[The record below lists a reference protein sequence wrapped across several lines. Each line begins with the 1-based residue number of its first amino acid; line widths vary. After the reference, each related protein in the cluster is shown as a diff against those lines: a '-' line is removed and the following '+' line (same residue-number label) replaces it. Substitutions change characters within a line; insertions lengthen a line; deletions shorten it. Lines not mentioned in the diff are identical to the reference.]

1 MKNLV
6 TSCALFLLSL
16 TAFAQGSTE
25 YGGGL
30 KVSLNEDGSK
40 YFRLITWHQA
50 WLTGA
55 DNSAGD
61 FTVTPSL
68 RRSRMLMY
76 AQINK
81 RFLILTHFGLN
92 SLNAN
97 NMHPV
102 GKSASAAVFMHDA
115 WAEYTIVEKK
125 LHMGGGLHYWNGIS
139 RLTNQSTLNILT
151 LDAPRFNWATIGTSD
166 QFARHMGVYA
176 KGKLGKLDYR
186 VSFNNPISQSLDQ
199 IAGIAPDTNV
209 ATYRT
214 RGIYNDTKGMYAFQ
228 GYVNYQ
234 FLDQESNL
242 LPYMVGS
249 YLGTKK
255 VFNIGA
261 GFFTHPNGTVS
272 LNTAGDT
279 ITNNVNLFSADV
291 FYDTPIGEKGASF
304 NIYGVYYNYDFGPN
318 YQLSGTSDVIATSQ
332 IFYVQSG
339 FTLPEFSTKGKL
351 QPYVCASYRDIKAL
365 PDAATTVGVGA
376 NWFLS
381 GHNAKLTAEY
391 SRSDRGNVGK
401 NTFNIQ
407 AMIYL

>member
-1 MKNLV
+1 MKNLL
-6 TSCALFLLSL
+6 TFCAAFLLTWS
-16 TAFAQGSTE
+16 AFAQGSTE
-25 YGGGL
+25 YTGGL
-30 KVSLNEDGSK
+30 KVSLNEEGTK

-68 RRSRMLMY
+68 RRSRLLMY

-92 SLNAN
+92 SLNGN
-97 NMHPV
+97 NMHPT
-102 GKSASAAVFMHDA
+102 GRSTSASVFMHDA
-115 WAEYTIVEKK
+115 WAEYTIIEKK
-125 LHMGGGLHYWNGIS
+125 LHLGGGLHYWNGIS
-139 RLTNQSTLNILT
+139 RLTNQSTLNMLT

-186 VSFNNPISQSLDQ
+186 LAFNNPMSQSLDQ
-199 IAGIAPDTNV
+199 QISVPLDTNV

-249 YLGTKK
+249 YLGSKK

-261 GFFTHPNGTVS
+261 GFFSHPDGSIS

-279 ITNNVNLFSADV
+279 VTHNVNLFSADV

-318 YQLSGTSDVIATSQ
+318 YQLTSSSDVIATSQ
-332 IFYVQSG
+332 IFYVQTG
-339 FTLPEFSTKGKL
+339 YTLPDFSEKGKL
-351 QPYVCASYRDIKAL
+351 QPYLSASYRDIKAL
-365 PDAATTVGVGA
+365 PDAATTVGLGV

-381 GHNAKLTAEY
+381 GHNAKITAEY
-391 SRSDRGNVGK
+391 TRSDRGSINS
-401 NTFNIQ
+401 NRFNLQ